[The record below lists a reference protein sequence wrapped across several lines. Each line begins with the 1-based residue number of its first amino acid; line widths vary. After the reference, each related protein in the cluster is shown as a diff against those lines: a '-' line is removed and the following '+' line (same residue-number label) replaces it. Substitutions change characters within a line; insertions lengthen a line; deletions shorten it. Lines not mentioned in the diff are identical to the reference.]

1 MITFFFFIFNF
12 YFSLFF
18 FIYHREV
25 KERAKT
31 FVAKKKVVPKTA
43 AGGKGIIPKHQ
54 NPGYNA
60 RGGSKL

>member
-1 MITFFFFIFNF
+1 M
-12 YFSLFF
+12 
-18 FIYHREV
+18 YHREV